1 MRHAKRVGIQRKA
14 RGYRV
19 RNALK
24 KHLTRPRLCVFR
36 SHKNMYVQIIDD
48 AQGKTLVSASTQDKE
63 VRESASYGGNKA
75 AATVVGQVIAKRA
88 LAAGLK
94 QVCFDRREYKYHGR
108 VAAVADAARDAGLD
122 LGAKKEIVEA
132 AVAKKGKGGKDGGK
146 EKGGKEKGEKP
157 AKEKAAK
164 PKKEKEAQAK

>member
-1 MRHAKRVGIQRKA
+1 MRHAKTIGIQRKA

-36 SHKNMYVQIIDD
+36 SHKNMYAQIIDD
-48 AQGKTLVSASTQDKE
+48 AQGKTLVSASTQEKE
-63 VRESASYGGNKA
+63 VRETVAYGGNKA
-75 AATVVGQVIAKRA
+75 AATLVGQVIAKRA

-94 QVCFDRREYKYHGR
+94 QVAFDRREYKYHGR

-122 LGAKKEIVEA
+122 LGAKKEIDEA
-132 AVAKKGKGGKDGGK
+132 ALAKKAKGGK
-146 EKGGKEKGEKP
+146 EKGGKEKGDKP
-157 AKEKAAK
+157 KKEKTAK
-164 PKKEKEAQAK
+164 PKKEAQAK